1 VADQVAVLRSSEV
14 AAEASALSRTEKPP
28 RNLPAGYF
36 LTHTA
41 VTASPAENNLIVVAL
56 SGSDAKTAVAASRIL
71 VTAYENVRHR
81 AVADSSDA
89 ALHQLDTLS
98 TSVQDQLKVLDPQLA
113 AAAAQAPDPTQREA
127 VQSLLTQRQQLL
139 DRLAALTTKRD
150 GALVDSQR
158 ESQSVSLYGA
168 ATTAE
173 RSLWRGALPVL
184 VVAVVL
190 GTVVSVALAYL
201 LALRNR
207 LITAPRAPERL
218 LAAPLIVE
226 VPLPPPGVA
235 AAGPAPPRPPAA
247 RAGPRQGEPATVAVV
262 SATDGD
268 GRSTVCAQVARALAA
283 AGLRTL
289 VIDDGRSGD
298 PPDRFDVVLMDVA
311 PLLSGDTSPITRARR
326 VIVVVRHESAVSD
339 VEEVGRRLHLLGAH
353 VLGYVYTRGNAAGRL
368 PSTAPAASRRTLPG
382 AAEPSRAES
391 ALIASVD
398 QLVDGL
404 ITDMAGR
411 GRRGRTSRDAAQRR
425 VG

>member
-1 VADQVAVLRSSEV
+1 
-14 AAEASALSRTEKPP
+14 
-28 RNLPAGYF
+28 
-36 LTHTA
+36 
-41 VTASPAENNLIVVAL
+41 
-56 SGSDAKTAVAASRIL
+56 
-71 VTAYENVRHR
+71 
-81 AVADSSDA
+81 
-89 ALHQLDTLS
+89 
-98 TSVQDQLKVLDPQLA
+98 
-113 AAAAQAPDPTQREA
+113 
-127 VQSLLTQRQQLL
+127 
-139 DRLAALTTKRD
+139 
-150 GALVDSQR
+150 
-158 ESQSVSLYGA
+158 
-168 ATTAE
+168 
-173 RSLWRGALPVL
+173 
-184 VVAVVL
+184 
-190 GTVVSVALAYL
+190 
-201 LALRNR
+201 
-207 LITAPRAPERL
+207 
-218 LAAPLIVE
+218 
-226 VPLPPPGVA
+226 
-235 AAGPAPPRPPAA
+235 
-247 RAGPRQGEPATVAVV
+247 VV

-368 PSTAPAASRRTLPG
+368 PSTAPSASRRTLPG
-382 AAEPSRAES
+382 AAEPSHAES